1 MALKFFPSKPPSVE
15 TISTSLTYIALTGVI
30 LAPLATAR
38 PVLPEA
44 VEARA
49 QAAPSDPVR
58 AVPAPPGDVARATA
72 PVDQQSIA
80 GTEIVA
86 ASLTAT
92 PDALQALP
100 PAKQLSEARS
110 RLKSVRAKEAKQNSI
125 ETVPAV
131 ATEAAAP
138 PPAVEPPITLAKAD
152 KAKAGRAAEARKT
165 PTVES
170 EAPKSAIKSD
180 NAKPDNANAEPAK
193 KEPAADDIPSPATT
207 VPTAW
212 TDAEIATALKEC
224 LRLLAP
230 VNAEVEVNPSMR
242 KGECGTP
249 APILLKSIGSSP
261 KITFQP
267 AVEINCPM
275 AVALGE
281 WATDTLQPAA
291 RDSYGS
297 EVSRIVGSSG
307 YSCRNRYG
315 LASERLSE
323 HALANA
329 IDIGGFTLA
338 NGKTIK
344 VTQGWGATQRDVVA
358 AAKENDKAAKEND
371 KNAAKKADEKPSKT
385 PTIKSDAV
393 PTQAA
398 LKPGDAKGGKKD
410 VAIPEKV
417 APVKISEADGASA
430 TDGKFLRRLHKGACE
445 TFGTV
450 LGPEANE
457 AHRDHFHFD
466 LKARKRRAVCQ

>member
-1 MALKFFPSKPPSVE
+1 MALKLFPSKPPSVE
-15 TISTSLTYIALTGVI
+15 TISTSLTYIALTGII

-44 VEARA
+44 VEARV
-49 QAAPSDPVR
+49 QAAPSDPIR
-58 AVPAPPGDVARATA
+58 AVAAPSGEATRPASAPAANPELADTQFVAATA
-72 PVDQQSIA
+72 
-80 GTEIVA
+80 TEA
-86 ASLTAT
+86 

-100 PAKQLSEARS
+100 PSKQLSEARS
-110 RLKSVRAKEAKQNSI
+110 RLKSVRAKEAKATSI
-125 ETVPAV
+125 ESDVAPAPPV
-131 ATEAAAP
+131 AETAPVQMAKAEKSKAEKTTEPSKPASEKSQSTKADTSKSDGKTDAAA
-138 PPAVEPPITLAKAD
+138 
-152 KAKAGRAAEARKT
+152 
-165 PTVES
+165 
-170 EAPKSAIKSD
+170 
-180 NAKPDNANAEPAK
+180 N
-193 KEPAADDIPSPATT
+193 DIPSPETP
-207 VPTAW
+207 VPTTW

-230 VNAEVEVNPSMR
+230 VNAEVEANPSMR

-275 AVALGE
+275 AVAIGE
-281 WATDTLQPAA
+281 WAKDTLQPAA

-297 EVSRIVGSSG
+297 EVSRIVSSSG

-315 LASERLSE
+315 LANERLSE

-344 VTQGWGATQRDVVA
+344 VTQGWGATQRDLVA
-358 AAKENDKAAKEND
+358 AAKANDKAAKQTEKD
-371 KNAAKKADEKPSKT
+371 AANKADDKPSKT

-398 LKPGDAKGGKKD
+398 LKPGDTKGGKKE
-410 VAIPEKV
+410 VPIPDKV
-417 APVKISEADGASA
+417 APVKISETDGASA